1 MKQQNRGEVVCRVAL
16 ALLLFGCG
24 STHHLGY
31 DTATVPAQPGPS
43 LNAVLTVEPFADTRR
58 QNEPA
63 VVFTSKDFPVEAG
76 GTKYCLTLE
85 AGYGGKVTDDLRSL
99 IERHVRQRGV
109 IAAWNADAERY
120 RLDGTL
126 AALLGQLVFPRPA
139 YGSALGAAEA
149 VKSGGA
155 WLGPAALIAEGN
167 LSNNAGQIDIV
178 FQNLRLTRLSDGA
191 TRPLPDVAI
200 HFKGQLTGTS
210 YDDCLAIFLHLDRHL
225 QPAVD
230 ELVTAVEQSVRGW
243 SRGKP

>member
-126 AALLGQLVFPRPA
+126 AALLGQIVFPRPA

-155 WLGPAALIAEGN
+155 LERRTTTAWRSSCTSTDTCNPRWTSSSRPSNKVSEAGRAASPKAPRASLRAPRSAPQRASNLARSFRSRCAASQPRVAGSPAALAPR
-167 LSNNAGQIDIV
+167 A
-178 FQNLRLTRLSDGA
+178 A
-191 TRPLPDVAI
+191 P
-200 HFKGQLTGTS
+200 
-210 YDDCLAIFLHLDRHL
+210 Y
-225 QPAVD
+225 
-230 ELVTAVEQSVRGW
+230 
-243 SRGKP
+243 